1 MAHEGLKWPVEELEL
16 DASHE
21 EQMQSSSFT
30 PYLSFSYK
38 NVTAPPVGEHLQKLS
53 LSDKSMKMGS
63 ANASSDLSSE
73 VEVDAFR
80 RLFPLRFHERHLLE
94 SIRPDARPLGK
105 ARDTTLALGAV
116 ASADGSAL
124 AKIGCTT
131 MLAAIKMEIMT
142 PTTESPDEGCIAIDF
157 HMPPICSP
165 IVRPGRPAEAAPVV
179 SKHSGM
185 INLKEL
191 SLVNGKAAWMAYLD
205 IYCLDADGA
214 LFDAALL
221 SAVAAFSH
229 CKKTTNKEKHS
240 VGCRGSRGKVSAQL
254 RVASMKGTIS
264 STSGL
269 RISVEEEALS
279 LSSSSPEA
287 KARACGRN
295 ARKSPS
301 SSCTSSQ
308 IENRRQ
314 WKHRRR
320 ICSCSCSGMINLKEL
335 SLVNG
340 KAAWMAYLDI
350 YCLDADGALF
360 DAALLSA
367 VAAFSNLQIPVVSL
381 NDDGRIVVF
390 SEENGGKLEKE
401 PVNKEKRKLKLS
413 RIPFSL
419 TCILHKNYILADPT
433 AEEES
438 IMETLVTVVL
448 DSSFQLVSLYKP
460 GGPVLACTSAV
471 QDCIALTRQRVKEL
485 QKILNE
491 AISDMELRYFVQG
504 NNPLN
509 SSLSPD
515 LMNLLNDPLWGLGI
529 SEASVMSFQ
538 SQPFRSSQ
546 FIEKWWKKCLLTLQ
560 THIFWY

>member
-1 MAHEGLKWPVEELEL
+1 
-16 DASHE
+16 
-21 EQMQSSSFT
+21 
-30 PYLSFSYK
+30 
-38 NVTAPPVGEHLQKLS
+38 
-53 LSDKSMKMGS
+53 MKMGS

-179 SKHSGM
+179 SKQLSDTISSSGM

-229 CKKTTNKEKHS
+229 
-240 VGCRGSRGKVSAQL
+240 
-254 RVASMKGTIS
+254 
-264 STSGL
+264 
-269 RISVEEEALS
+269 
-279 LSSSSPEA
+279 
-287 KARACGRN
+287 
-295 ARKSPS
+295 
-301 SSCTSSQ
+301 
-308 IENRRQ
+308 
-314 WKHRRR
+314 
-320 ICSCSCSGMINLKEL
+320 
-335 SLVNG
+335 
-340 KAAWMAYLDI
+340 
-350 YCLDADGALF
+350 
-360 DAALLSA
+360 
-367 VAAFSNLQIPVVSL
+367 LQIPVVSL

-390 SEENGGKLEKE
+390 SEENGGKLENE

-460 GGPVLACTSAV
+460 GGPVLAYTSAV
-471 QDCIALTRQRVKEL
+471 QDCLALTRQRVKEL

-491 AISDMELRYFVQG
+491 AISDMEV
-504 NNPLN
+504 
-509 SSLSPD
+509 D
-515 LMNLLNDPLWGLGI
+515 
-529 SEASVMSFQ
+529 
-538 SQPFRSSQ
+538 
-546 FIEKWWKKCLLTLQ
+546 
-560 THIFWY
+560 

>member
-1 MAHEGLKWPVEELEL
+1 
-16 DASHE
+16 
-21 EQMQSSSFT
+21 
-30 PYLSFSYK
+30 
-38 NVTAPPVGEHLQKLS
+38 
-53 LSDKSMKMGS
+53 MKMGS

-179 SKHSGM
+179 SKQLSDTISSSGM

-229 CKKTTNKEKHS
+229 
-240 VGCRGSRGKVSAQL
+240 
-254 RVASMKGTIS
+254 
-264 STSGL
+264 
-269 RISVEEEALS
+269 
-279 LSSSSPEA
+279 
-287 KARACGRN
+287 
-295 ARKSPS
+295 
-301 SSCTSSQ
+301 
-308 IENRRQ
+308 
-314 WKHRRR
+314 
-320 ICSCSCSGMINLKEL
+320 
-335 SLVNG
+335 
-340 KAAWMAYLDI
+340 
-350 YCLDADGALF
+350 
-360 DAALLSA
+360 
-367 VAAFSNLQIPVVSL
+367 LQIPVVSL

-460 GGPVLACTSAV
+460 GGPVLAYTSAV

-491 AISDMELRYFVQG
+491 AVSDMEV
-504 NNPLN
+504 
-509 SSLSPD
+509 D
-515 LMNLLNDPLWGLGI
+515 
-529 SEASVMSFQ
+529 
-538 SQPFRSSQ
+538 
-546 FIEKWWKKCLLTLQ
+546 
-560 THIFWY
+560 